1 MSNYS
6 IYFDFYTSSLKLSKK
21 KIEIFENLF
30 LKRKRIMNTLMKEI
44 EKNINN
50 SVNKFIEVVAEKY
63 DLDSLELLELWKSDV
78 SPTKNNVA
86 KSIPKAASVKSDVS
100 STESCDGCPYIYTKG
115 EKEGQTCNIKP
126 KGGVVYCTR
135 HKKYEGQEPKQKKIM
150 PTIKKSIS
158 GNISGLKKTS
168 PSKPVNTVLR
178 KNKAIEKLWHSTTG
192 MVFKSAKERIVIGKC
207 VEDKLLPLTS
217 EDIEVCMAHS
227 FAYEIVDKEVVPDKK
242 IEDEESSSDDEVE
255 KKKAPESSSNKIVPA
270 KKSIAASIATTKLQ
284 AEDVEAILSELQ
296 LKPQKKFQKSK
307 VESEEEIEEESE
319 EEIEEEEEF
328 DE

>member
-1 MSNYS
+1 
-6 IYFDFYTSSLKLSKK
+6 
-21 KIEIFENLF
+21 
-30 LKRKRIMNTLMKEI
+30 MNTLMKEI
-44 EKNINN
+44 EKNIKN
-50 SVNKFIEVVAEKY
+50 SVVEFIQVVATKY
-63 DLDSLELLELWKSDV
+63 DLDSSELLELWESDV
-78 SPTKNNVA
+78 STS
-86 KSIPKAASVKSDVS
+86 KSKIVKTVPKAPSSVKSDTS
-100 STESCDGCPYIYTKG
+100 STGSCEGCPYIYTKG

-158 GNISGLKKTS
+158 GNISGLKKPS

-227 FAYEIVDKEVVPDKK
+227 FAYEIEDKEAKKVVDEESSSEVENKK
-242 IEDEESSSDDEVE
+242 TKIVPAKKVVNEESSSDDEVE
-255 KKKAPESSSNKIVPA
+255 KKKTKIVPV
-270 KKSIAASIATTKLQ
+270 KKSIASSIATTKLQ
-284 AEDVEAILSELQ
+284 AADVEAILSELQ
-296 LKPQKKFQKSK
+296 LKPQAKKFPQKSE
-307 VESEEEIEEESE
+307 VESEVESDEEIEE
-319 EEIEEEEEF
+319 EEIEEEEIEEEEDF